1 MIDSPELVHT
11 QHQAD
16 PTNRTLDTVHREI
29 ENVSDKLEN
38 LIKSEARLTN
48 ERFDSVAREFE
59 LIERGRTE
67 QKRDTKEAVDAALVA
82 QKTAVA
88 EQTIASEK
96 SINKSE
102 AATAKAIDAQTISFT
117 QSLSAMQSSFSDLK
131 ERVVVIE
138 AKDVGQFHERNER
151 RMSIGQ
157 ITAFISA
164 TFLGLSLIVS
174 AILLG
179 THH

>member
-1 MIDSPELVHT
+1 MDENSGLVHSL
-11 QHQAD
+11 HIPD

-29 ENVSDKLEN
+29 ENVSDRLET
-38 LIKSEARLTN
+38 LIRSESRLTS

-102 AATAKAIDAQTISFT
+102 AATAKAIDAQTVSFT

-131 ERVVVIE
+131 ERVVIIE
-138 AKDVGQFHERNER
+138 SKDVGISSYREDR

-157 ITAFISA
+157 IIASI
-164 TFLGLSLIVS
+164 GVSLLAVSIIVS
-174 AILLG
+174 TLIAVF
-179 THH
+179 HH